1 MICTNVLVE
10 KILLNSVICVPSRD
24 RISFVLDEQ
33 QDLATMAKSDSKLDR
48 LLPQRPFG
56 PFRELRNLGDG
67 RPRFRMS
74 AQLFHIRIGV
84 FATHDNLL
92 RLSLSLLLICRS
104 ALLAHTNTLASCIRL
119 TCGPVENGA
128 ARPAR
133 TEKSPLP
140 LSKAAKKPR
149 KKIAKEKKVKRQ
161 PCLTQKF
168 K

>member
-56 PFRELRNLGDG
+56 AFRELRNLGDG
-67 RPRFRMS
+67 RLRFRMS

-84 FATHDNLL
+84 FAARDNLL
-92 RLSLSLLLICRS
+92 RLSHSMLLICGS

-119 TCGPVENGA
+119 TCGPVENWT
-128 ARPAR
+128 ARTAR
-133 TEKSPLP
+133 TEKSPLL
-140 LSKAAKKPR
+140 LSKAATKPR
-149 KKIAKEKKVKRQ
+149 KKIVMENKAKR
-161 PCLTQKF
+161 
-168 K
+168 